1 MRPSIY
7 VEVRQFALKLRDRY
21 GISGPRL
28 TKTDIRRIYKD
39 EDIRLDYRSGFKNVR
54 GAYYPPPL
62 GPSVVISKRI
72 PEEPQIFTLAHELK
86 HHFFDQEISLSPCAT
101 SNQDALV
108 EKSAEVF
115 AAELMFPQQL
125 FEEIIESMG
134 VQLGG
139 CSAEDLVHLK
149 MRTRTTLS
157 YAGICKMAEFLGYC
171 NRGDFAKTKFTNLQ
185 YQIYG
190 KPLYQRINE
199 RRRKTYGLIK

>member
-1 MRPSIY
+1 MSPSIY
-7 VEVRQFALKLRDRY
+7 LEVRQLALKLRDSY

-39 EDIRLDYRSGFKNVR
+39 EGIRLDYRSGFKNVR

-72 PEEPQIFTLAHELK
+72 PEEPQLFTLAHELK
-86 HHFFDQEISLSPCAT
+86 HHFFDREVSLSPCGT

-125 FEEIIESMG
+125 FKEIIESMG
-134 VQLGG
+134 VQLGA

-149 MRTRTTLS
+149 MKTRTTLS
-157 YAGICKMAEFLGYC
+157 YAGICKVAEFLGYC
-171 NRGDFAKTKFTNLQ
+171 NRGEFAKTKFTNLQ
-185 YQIYG
+185 HQIYG
-190 KPLYQRINE
+190 KPLYQTINE
-199 RRRKTYGLIK
+199 RRRARSIA

>member
-1 MRPSIY
+1 MSPSIY
-7 VEVRQFALKLRDRY
+7 LVVREFASTLRDRY

-28 TKTDIRRIYKD
+28 TKSDIRRIYRD
-39 EDIRLDYRSGFKNVR
+39 EGIRIDYISGFKNVR

-62 GPSVVISKRI
+62 GPSVVISRAI
-72 PEEPQIFTLAHELK
+72 PEEPQIFTMAHELK
-86 HHFFDQEISLSPCAT
+86 HHFFDQEVGLSPCDS

-115 AAELMFPQQL
+115 AAELMFPQEL
-125 FEEIIESMG
+125 FRSSLTSLG
-134 VQLGG
+134 VEPGT

-171 NRGDFAKTKFTNLQ
+171 APGAFAKTKFTKLQ
-185 YQIYG
+185 DQIYG
-190 KPLYQRINE
+190 KPLYRRLYE
-199 RRRKTYGLIK
+199 RRKANRRLS